1 MSAKTTR
8 GASQLSAYNSTST
21 ALDSG
26 STFTGI
32 WEDTIGFT
40 TIAFSVKTDQA
51 GSLYADFST
60 DGINLDSTLTYS
72 VAASTNE
79 VHRLTITKKY
89 YRLRFTNS
97 SGSNQ
102 TYLRLQSIL
111 GEHPLLTSTLS
122 SSMQADADA
131 IVTRSVKTSVDASGY
146 FAIFTVK
153 NSLHFKGRTNQS
165 VISLVGINGALKHNN
180 PCTVYVIRNATLAG
194 NPNFASY
201 SSSSMSLYDTSATTC
216 TFRSNDQLVE
226 SFSLGDTGNF
236 DHIFEGSVVLQPGES
251 VTIAAK
257 TSFGTSSYVIAS
269 LNTREDQ

>member
-79 VHRLTITKKY
+79 VHRLTIT
-89 YRLRFTNS
+89 
-97 SGSNQ
+97 
-102 TYLRLQSIL
+102 
-111 GEHPLLTSTLS
+111 
-122 SSMQADADA
+122 
-131 IVTRSVKTSVDASGY
+131 
-146 FAIFTVK
+146 
-153 NSLHFKGRTNQS
+153 
-165 VISLVGINGALKHNN
+165 
-180 PCTVYVIRNATLAG
+180 
-194 NPNFASY
+194 
-201 SSSSMSLYDTSATTC
+201 
-216 TFRSNDQLVE
+216 
-226 SFSLGDTGNF
+226 
-236 DHIFEGSVVLQPGES
+236 
-251 VTIAAK
+251 AAK